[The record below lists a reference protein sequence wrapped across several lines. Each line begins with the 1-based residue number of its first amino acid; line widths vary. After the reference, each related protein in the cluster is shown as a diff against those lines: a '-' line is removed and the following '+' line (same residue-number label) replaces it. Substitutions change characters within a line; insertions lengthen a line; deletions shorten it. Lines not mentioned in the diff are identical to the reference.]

1 MNKALFNQSHFIRAI
16 ENLLFLLFF
25 VMSFAFLLGFF
36 EFSIKPYQTPKLPH
50 KSEIEPKIEALA
62 NDELLSDSELIDRQN
77 AVFAAIGLDV
87 DGCSLH
93 TNPEQCRRETIQAI
107 QEIYQLGEAK

>member
-25 VMSFAFLLGFF
+25 ALSFAVLLGFF
-36 EFSIKPYQTPKLPH
+36 EFSIQPYQTPKLPH
-50 KSEIEPKIEALA
+50 KSDIEPKIEALA

-93 TNPEQCRRETIQAI
+93 TNPKQCRRETIQAI
-107 QEIYQLGEAK
+107 QEIYQLGATK